1 MTTPFG
7 MRFRRLRIVCLLFL
21 AFINA
26 CRMGGDIRLSEF
38 QEPNGVLPATIT
50 VANWNA
56 QKGWDSDF
64 SKDLRALI
72 VRHKPDIFFLQ
83 EARID
88 LIEGQEMGGY
98 FANSWKYPWPGGTT
112 LGVLT
117 LSKLAPIKVQP
128 VQSKWREFFVTAPKV
143 SLITEYP
150 LSNGSSLLA
159 VNVHLLNFERWGTF
173 MFHSQLDELKSIMA
187 LHRGPIIMAGDFNTW
202 SMKRLKHVRGL
213 AKQLRLTEVAD
224 FPPGRVTGDLHL
236 SFMNQLLGIEKDL
249 VLDRIYYRGFK
260 KQSAQVLP
268 YESSDHRPLLVSLTL
283 NLTAY

>member
-1 MTTPFG
+1 MS
-7 MRFRRLRIVCLLFL
+7 FRRIRIVCLLFL

-26 CRMGGDIRLSEF
+26 CRMGGDIQLSEF
-38 QEPNGVLPATIT
+38 HQPNGVLPATIT

-56 QKGWDSDF
+56 QKGKDARF
-64 SKDLRALI
+64 SEDLRDLI
-72 VRHKPDIFFLQ
+72 ANHKPDIFFLQ

-117 LSKLAPIKVQP
+117 LSKQAPIRVKP
-128 VQSKWREFFVTAPKV
+128 VQSKWREFLVTAPKV

-150 LSNGSSLLA
+150 LASGSSLLA
-159 VNVHLLNFERWGTF
+159 VNVHLLNFERWGTY
-173 MFHSQLDELKSIMA
+173 MFRSQLDELKSIMA
-187 LHRGPIIMAGDFNTW
+187 LHKGPIIMAGDFNTW
-202 SMKRLKHVRGL
+202 SMKRLKLVRGL
-213 AKQLRLTEVAD
+213 AKQLRLSEVAD

-236 SFMNQLLGIEKDL
+236 PFMNQLLGIKKDL

-260 KQSAQVLP
+260 EHSSQVLP
-268 YESSDHRPLLVSLTL
+268 YKSSDHRPFLVSLTL
-283 NLTAY
+283 